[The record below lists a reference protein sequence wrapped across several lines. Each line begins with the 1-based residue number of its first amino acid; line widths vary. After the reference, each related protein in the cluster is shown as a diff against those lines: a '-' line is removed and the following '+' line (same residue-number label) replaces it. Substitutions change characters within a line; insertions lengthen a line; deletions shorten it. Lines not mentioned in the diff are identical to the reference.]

1 MSLGQTSLFWCHPWN
16 KAHHLY
22 PHLMKLLQT
31 FANALSHSKTIFG
44 NWCLK
49 GYRKNLFEKLHLFEL
64 KELQL
69 PFRKVFLQIEF
80 TVLIV
85 TYVVTKTLAQ
95 LLKTYLGTWDI
106 DRYVNRC
113 NKKVIPL
120 NSYKNTTKKI
130 KKMSQTF
137 ILASLKYRSRW
148 QVRCYG
154 WTERTCYKHV
164 H

>member
-1 MSLGQTSLFWCHPWN
+1 MPLGQTSLSWCHPWN

-31 FANALSHSKTIFG
+31 FANTLSHSKTIFG

-49 GYRKNLFEKLHLFEL
+49 GYRKNLFEKLYLFER

-85 TYVVTKTLAQ
+85 TYVVTKPWYFLRT
-95 LLKTYLGTWDI
+95 TWEPDI

-130 KKMSQTF
+130 KKMPQTF
-137 ILASLKYRSRW
+137 ILASVKYRSRW
-148 QVRCYG
+148 
-154 WTERTCYKHV
+154 
-164 H
+164 